1 MEVAEFQVP
10 EDKKGSE
17 GPVEVMRN
25 SSAVTKDPQA
35 KK

>member
-1 MEVAEFQVP
+1 MIRSWLWLMEVAEFQVP

-25 SSAVTKDPQA
+25 
-35 KK
+35 